1 MTDIRTLD
9 LNLLKTLDALL
20 DERSVTRA
28 AQRLAAS
35 APDLVQM
42 VPPVTLSGFSKTLA
56 WHERS
61 HRDAGHR
68 WLRALLFA
76 TLSS

>member
-1 MTDIRTLD
+1 MTLAVSSFLVLPEILRSSD
-9 LNLLKTLDALL
+9 LIA
-20 DERSVTRA
+20 VVP
-28 AQRLAAS
+28 QRLAAS